1 MLAGLCV
8 LSCTEDPVVVP
19 EHHLTEQERK
29 KQHLDESFSAIA
41 TDENLDG
48 YTEIFLFSTQ
58 RLMDYI
64 FRSNIR
70 QGDKLWIK
78 LCTMDRKSYDY
89 WSNFEATLTGNM
101 INMPSAR
108 SVLDNMVQGASGY
121 WIGYGVDTPKLLD
134 TAKSGP
140 VTP

>member
-1 MLAGLCV
+1 MRKWCLCIACLGALLV
-8 LSCTEDPVVVP
+8 ACNKTPAEVP
-19 EHHLTEQERK
+19 KHPYTQEELVK
-29 KQHLDESFSAIA
+29 AHLDEFFSAIA

-64 FRSNIR
+64 FQSNIR

-89 WSNFEATLTGNM
+89 WSNFDATLTGNM

-121 WIGYGVDTPKLLD
+121 
-134 TAKSGP
+134 
-140 VTP
+140 